1 MGNYLSSRHSANSIS
16 RVRTAI
22 PVSKTTGPNQSIC
35 VIIARS
41 QCGRHGSRFE
51 LQDRTQ
57 HDQCLVDISPP
68 RAVAFRNHDRQT
80 GFSNVTGQSGR
91 NCAMSKYSSKS
102 KRRSTALS
110 SLGIAGLSLALASGA
125 SASTSGAST
134 NVPST
139 SQSHKIFLGEEEIS
153 DVSLATF
160 YVFDKE
166 NAGPPPLAQ
175 KVRLARCA
183 RGYGC
188 SNGSGGCGSCGHPS
202 GNGGCGGGV
211 DGYP

>member
-1 MGNYLSSRHSANSIS
+1 
-16 RVRTAI
+16 
-22 PVSKTTGPNQSIC
+22 
-35 VIIARS
+35 
-41 QCGRHGSRFE
+41 
-51 LQDRTQ
+51 
-57 HDQCLVDISPP
+57 
-68 RAVAFRNHDRQT
+68 
-80 GFSNVTGQSGR
+80 
-91 NCAMSKYSSKS
+91 MSKHPSKS
-102 KRRSTALS
+102 KCRSSALS

-125 SASTSGAST
+125 SASTSEASM

-139 SQSHKIFLGEEEIS
+139 SQSHEIFLGEEEIS

-175 KVRLARCA
+175 KVRLARCG
-183 RGYGC
+183 RGHGC
-188 SNGSGGCGSCGHPS
+188 SNGSAGYGGCGGCGGCGHPS